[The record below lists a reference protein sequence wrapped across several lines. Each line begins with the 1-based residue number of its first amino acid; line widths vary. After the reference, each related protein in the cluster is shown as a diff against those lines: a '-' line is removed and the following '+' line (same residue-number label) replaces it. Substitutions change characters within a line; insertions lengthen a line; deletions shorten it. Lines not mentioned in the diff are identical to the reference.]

1 MEQVNCSVSN
11 ISEVLTDKDLRL
23 EAGTFDKE
31 AESAAVNVERG
42 NYSAVKFSEVAKS
55 YTLGRSVR
63 VIAGKSPYPFYQPS
77 SVTDVKPKIDGYLWA
92 KQYSDIEELIIH
104 KGQVLLTC
112 SGSIGRAVYVSDGLD
127 NKILSHDMLRI
138 DCKNPEDAGYIY
150 AYLKSSAGQKILQSM
165 IYGAVIPHIEAEHL
179 QSIPVPNAPAELR
192 RKIHELVVKS
202 YALRDES
209 NVLLDE
215 AESLL
220 ASELRLPPINEMKQE
235 DGALIFSINGID
247 FVNSGRFEASY
258 HSPLFGEIVRHLQAE
273 AEEVTTVG
281 DKRVS
286 KKIILPGRFKRVY
299 VEEGYGVPFFGGRSI
314 FELDPSDKKYLS
326 LSQHEKL
333 IHDELVIRENMIL
346 VTCSGTLGNVMLVPK
361 HWDNW
366 AVTHDIIRVIP
377 QSGLEGYAW
386 IWLQSDYVKAIIDG
400 LSYGAVVKHVEIEHV
415 ASVPFPFL
423 KNKDA
428 QDKINSLAL
437 QANSRRYEAYKLER
451 EAMNIMEH
459 EIISA

>member
-1 MEQVNCSVSN
+1 M
-11 ISEVLTDKDLRL
+11 RL
-23 EAGTFDKE
+23 EAGAYNRE
-31 AESAAVNVERG
+31 AEDISSSIENGKYPAVRFEEFAN
-42 NYSAVKFSEVAKS
+42 S
-55 YTLGRSVR
+55 YMFGRSVKLMR
-63 VIAGKSPYPFYQPS
+63 SKSPYPFFQPS
-77 SVTDVKPKIDGYLWA
+77 SVTDIKPQADGYLYSR
-92 KQYSDIEELIIH
+92 KQSEIDELMIH
-104 KGQVLLTC
+104 EGQLLLSR
-112 SGSIGRAVYVSDGLD
+112 SGTIGNVTYVSETLDG
-127 NKILSHDMLRI
+127 KYLSPDMIRI
-138 DCKNPEDAGYIY
+138 DCRDSDDAGYIY

-235 DGALIFSINGID
+235 DGALFFSINGID